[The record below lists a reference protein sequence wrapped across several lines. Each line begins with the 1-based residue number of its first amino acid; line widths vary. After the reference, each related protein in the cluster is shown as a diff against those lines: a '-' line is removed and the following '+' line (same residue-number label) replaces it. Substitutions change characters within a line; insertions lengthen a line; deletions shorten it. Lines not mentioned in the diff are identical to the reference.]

1 MGFLEEEKLLKALFE
16 GIEELAG
23 DKAKRTFQRMLQEME
38 GQDRIL
44 SVERSLTYIFDKAG
58 HPILW
63 QIGYRLAR
71 GEALSQGL
79 VSKDGYKVEDGRF
92 IVEVSKCGVRKV
104 LDQLNTEPTKGMVCS
119 LCRGYM
125 YGVGDIMGFG
135 SLVEASHKE
144 GVCQFS
150 FGGK

>member
-1 MGFLEEEKLLKALFE
+1 MEFLDEEKLLKALFD

-38 GQDRIL
+38 GQDSML
-44 SVERSLTYIFDKAG
+44 SVERALAYIFDKAG

-63 QIGYRLAR
+63 QIGYRLAKD
-71 GEALSQGL
+71 EALSQGPRIFERGQF
-79 VSKDGYKVEDGRF
+79 V
-92 IVEVSKCGVRKV
+92 IEVSRCFIRKSLV
-104 LDQLNTEPTKGMVCS
+104 DTKPMDALLCS

-125 YGVGDIMGFG
+125 QGVGKLLGLG
-135 SLVEASHKE
+135 NLLEASHKE